1 MIVMIVDDS
10 LLVLKAVESQIKG
23 MPDIHEVILCSN
35 SMQTLDIIK
44 QKSVDIVIMDVMMPE
59 MNGLEVLSRIRQDKI
74 LNDVQVIM
82 LTSEPEFLKESF
94 NLGSD
99 DFINKPF
106 QSVELRSR
114 LKAAVKTRKSLMLVN
129 EMNRQLSQKNQEL
142 VKLNKL
148 LKETQLSIIQTE
160 KMASIGELAAG
171 VAHEINNPL
180 GFVKSNIETLS
191 SFLNKMSAMIDVYRS
206 YHKTIDCDGI
216 NNEHGEYTKNINN
229 AEKQYKIDY
238 IMSEIDPLFS
248 DIQEGIARVV
258 KIVSTLTSF
267 AHAGL
272 DGEYVLNSISSI
284 IEESLLII
292 RNEYKYSIEIHK
304 HLSGDDE
311 ICCNK
316 GQIEQVLVNILM
328 NAIQAIKSQ
337 KREEKGQIHI
347 RTEREESVFRI
358 RISDDGPGISEDFFN
373 RLFDPFFTTKDIGQ
387 GTGLGLSISYD
398 IVVNKHGGRLS
409 VSNQKPS
416 GAVFDIELPIRH
428 TMDDETELG
437 GAR

>member
-10 LLVLKAVESQIKG
+10 LLVLKTVESQIKG
-23 MPDIHEVILCSN
+23 MPDISEVILCSN

-44 QKSVDIVIMDVMMPE
+44 QKSVDIVIMDVMMPD
-59 MNGLEVLSRIRQDKI
+59 MNGLEVLSRIRQDTI

-106 QSVELRSR
+106 ESVELQSR

-129 EMNRQLSQKNQEL
+129 EMNRQLSQKNHEL

-148 LKETQLSIIQTE
+148 LKETQLSIIQNE

-191 SFLNKMSAMIDVYRS
+191 SFLNKMSAMIDVYRG
-206 YHKTIDCDGI
+206 YYKTIHYGD

-238 IMSEIDPLFS
+238 IMSEIDPLFG
-248 DIQEGIARVV
+248 DIKEGIARVV

-272 DGEYVLNSISSI
+272 DGEYVLNSVSSI

-304 HLSGDDE
+304 HLNGDDE

-328 NAIQAIKSQ
+328 NAIHAIKSQ

-347 RTEREESVFRI
+347 YTERGEAVFRI
-358 RISDDGPGISEDFFN
+358 RISDDGPGIPEDFFN
-373 RLFDPFFTTKDIGQ
+373 RIFDPFFTTKDVGQ

-398 IVVNKHGGRLS
+398 IIVNKHGGQLS
-409 VSNQKPS
+409 ISNQKPS

-428 TMDDETELG
+428 VMDDENELG
-437 GAR
+437 GA